1 MLVHEPDHALAEVFH
16 RVVECTV
23 LRIGVDTRNR
33 KVFRTDHGAV
43 GNVIYLQRIGHL
55 GLVVHL
61 AVDIRLELRERNV
74 VGLSDDDLLGA
85 QRLVGG
91 FAFALPVGIVHHV
104 LDVAVGIEFR
114 QRTVGQCVDD
124 VETATVGKTRQD
136 GRPDVV
142 TGCLADSGGVR
153 KRIDDDS
160 LLRRIVLGRG
170 AQPNKHGHS
179 GQNGFETV
187 FHKYS

>member
-33 KVFRTDHGAV
+33 EVFRTDHGAV

-74 VGLSDDDLLGA
+74 VGLSDDNLPGT

-91 FAFALPVGIVHHV
+91 FAFGLPVGIVHHV
-104 LDVAVGIEFR
+104 LDVTVGIELR

-124 VETATVGKTRQD
+124 VETAAVGKTRQD
-136 GRPDVV
+136 GRADVV

-153 KRIDDDS
+153 KGIDDDS
-160 LLRRIVLGRG
+160 LLRRIVLGRS
-170 AQPNKHGHS
+170 AQRNKHGHS
-179 GQNGFETV
+179 GQDSFETV
-187 FHKYS
+187 FHIYN